1 MLRRCKMQL
10 VAAIFG
16 LLTLAATSAQAA
28 TPTIDAKPAAAAKI
42 LTPSTTE
49 SMAANAMAASAT
61 PPSPSNNE
69 AVALAL
75 QKAKQLMRDGMPS
88 QAYKLLETLE
98 FEQAGDI
105 DFDYLI
111 GIAALDSGKADKAT
125 LALERVLAQDAN
137 LAGARLDMARAWYVL
152 GDYERARKELQV
164 LSSQNPP
171 DAALSMIKQLHN
183 AIDGGEEEAKRSSKW
198 SGYLE
203 SGVGYDDNI
212 TSVVD
217 DFSDALLKTYR
228 TDEFTATGNSIK
240 RNSSVVFMQGGG
252 DFSQRFN
259 DDWSMD
265 FSLDAKLR
273 GLPSARRYNSE
284 LFDSRAALQYKSGSY
299 KWRFGLS
306 LQRYWQETE
315 AEQSSNH
322 RSSGFFLQ
330 WQKTINRDNYL
341 SLMLSANRQHYFDV
355 PISDGDNYSLSIA
368 WLHQFAGNWR
378 PSLNLTLSKHVDDA
392 KYLLG
397 NNRSNDR
404 DSVGL
409 RAFGQVSPR
418 EDIDLFASVGF
429 THRTDRDTNAR
440 SPYVEHGFDNF
451 IDSSLGVNWR
461 IKGNWSLRS
470 QVNYSRNNSNL
481 AINRFHRTEVSAA
494 LRFEFP

>member
-1 MLRRCKMQL
+1 MLRCCNKQL
-10 VAAIFG
+10 LAAIFG
-16 LLTLAATSAQAA
+16 LLTLSATPAFAATTS
-28 TPTIDAKPAAAAKI
+28 TDAKPPIATKD
-42 LTPSTTE
+42 LTRE
-49 SMAANAMAASAT
+49 AQIVAASGA
-61 PPSPSNNE
+61 SPSLSE
-69 AVALAL
+69 HAPLEVTL

-88 QAYKLLETLE
+88 QAYKLLEALE
-98 FEQAGDI
+98 FEQAGNI

-111 GIAALDSGKADKAT
+111 GIAALDSGKADKAS

-152 GDYERARKELQV
+152 GDYERARKELHI
-164 LSSQNPP
+164 LSGQNPP
-171 DAALSMIKQLHN
+171 SAALSMIKQLHN
-183 AIDGGEEEAKRSSKW
+183 AIDGSEEEGKRSAKW

-203 SGVGYDDNI
+203 SGIGYDNNV

-217 DFSDALLKTYR
+217 DFTDALLKTYQ

-240 RNSSVVFMQGGG
+240 RQSSVVFMQGGG

-273 GLPSARRYNSE
+273 GLPRARRYTSE
-284 LFDSRAALQYKSGSY
+284 LLDSRAALQYKAGSY

-315 AEQSSNH
+315 AEQTSNH

-330 WQKTINRDNYL
+330 WQKSINRDNYL
-341 SLMLSANRQHYFDV
+341 SVMLSGNRHHYFDV

-368 WLHQFAGNWR
+368 WLHQFSGNWR

-409 RAFGQVSPR
+409 RAFAQISPR
-418 EDIDLFASVGF
+418 ENIDLFASLGF

-440 SPYVEHGFDNF
+440 SPYVTHGFDNL
-451 IDSSLGVNWR
+451 IDSSVGVNWR
-461 IKGNWSLRS
+461 FKGNWSLHS
-470 QVNYSRNNSNL
+470 QLNYSRNNSNL
-481 AINRFHRTEVSAA
+481 AINRYHRTEVSAA
-494 LRFEFP
+494 VRFEFP